1 MPVKK
6 ETGYI
11 HGHEDKERHYGSLV
25 PPIYQSSTFTFPD
38 AESGEARFAG
48 NEGGYMYSRLGNPT
62 VREFEERMA
71 KAEGGEKALAFASG
85 MAAVSAVLTSLLK
98 SGDHVL
104 VSKGV
109 YGCTF
114 GLLSWLYD
122 RFQVRAA
129 YISMENEADL
139 EEHLQPTT
147 KVIYV
152 ETPINP
158 TMKMTDFSLI
168 TKFAKE
174 HNLTV
179 VVDNTFASPYLQ
191 RPLERNADVVV
202 HSATKYLGGH
212 GDVIAGVAVGNFDFM
227 EVVRKNAQ
235 KDMGGVLGSFES
247 WLLLRGMK
255 TLAVRM
261 DRHCSNAK
269 VIAGKL
275 KNHPQVESIFFPG
288 DPDFNQYYL
297 AKKQMDQPGAMISF
311 TVKGGKEAAFNMM
324 NRLKMIAIAVSLGDA
339 ETLVQHPAS
348 MTHAVIPEAERE
360 FMEIGDNMLRLSVGL
375 EHHED
380 IWRDLEQALT
390 GE

>member
-1 MPVKK
+1 MPLNK

-38 AESGEARFAG
+38 AESGAARFSG
-48 NEGGYMYSRLGNPT
+48 NGNGYMYSRLGNPT

-71 KAEGGEKALAFASG
+71 AAERGEKALAFASG
-85 MAAVSAVLTSLLK
+85 MAAVSAVLTSLLR

-114 GLLSWLYD
+114 GLLSWLSD
-122 RFQVRAA
+122 RFDVHAN
-129 YISMENEADL
+129 YISMENKSDL
-139 EEHLQPTT
+139 AENLQPTT

-168 TKFAKE
+168 TQFAQE

-179 VVDNTFASPYLQ
+179 IVDNTFASPYLQ
-191 RPLERNADVVV
+191 RPLEHNADVVV

-212 GDVIAGVAVGNFDFM
+212 GDVIAGVAVGSFDFM

-235 KDMGGVLGSFES
+235 KDMGGVLGSFEA

-255 TLAVRM
+255 TLSVRM
-261 DRHCSNAK
+261 DRHCANAK
-269 VIAGKL
+269 VIAEKL
-275 KNHPQVESIFFPG
+275 KKHLQVETIFFPG
-288 DPDFNQYYL
+288 DPDFQQCEL
-297 AKKQMDQPGAMISF
+297 TSKQMDQPGGMISF
-311 TVKGGKEAAFNMM
+311 TVKGGKEAAFNVM

-339 ETLVQHPAS
+339 ETLIQHPAS

-360 FMEIGDNMLRLSVGL
+360 FMGISDNMLRLSVGL
-375 EHHED
+375 EHYED
-380 IWRDLEQALT
+380 IWNDLEQALA
-390 GE
+390 GN